1 MPNGVD
7 EGVISYAIYEDEKMF
22 YGVAEVDLPDFE
34 NMVFNVSGAGVLGE
48 IEIPVMAQLKAMT
61 TTFKFN
67 HANEAAY
74 ALAEERVHTLS
85 LWRADQHYNYSGGEL
100 ETKQKKIIMRVVPK
114 KLTGGTVKNASPIAV
129 NGEYAVHYYAE
140 IDANGKKLCEFDP
153 LNFRYIDHTGKERA
167 AEIRKCLGM
176 S

>member
-100 ETKQKKIIMRVVPK
+100 ETKQK
-114 KLTGGTVKNASPIAV
+114 
-129 NGEYAVHYYAE
+129 
-140 IDANGKKLCEFDP
+140 
-153 LNFRYIDHTGKERA
+153 
-167 AEIRKCLGM
+167 
-176 S
+176 

>member
-1 MPNGVD
+1 
-7 EGVISYAIYEDEKMF
+7 
-22 YGVAEVDLPDFE
+22 
-34 NMVFNVSGAGVLGE
+34 
-48 IEIPVMAQLKAMT
+48 MT

-153 LNFRYIDHTGKERA
+153 LNFRYIDHTGKDRA

>member
-7 EGVISYAIYEDEKMF
+7 EGVIAYSVYEDEKMF

-34 NMVFNVSGAGVLGE
+34 NEVFNVSGAGVLGE
-48 IEIPVMAQLKAMT
+48 IEIPVAAHLKAMT

-67 HANEAAY
+67 HTNEAAY

-85 LWRADQHYNYSGGEL
+85 LCVLTSTTTTARASL
-100 ETKQKKIIMRVVPK
+100 KPSRRRSSC
-114 KLTGGTVKNASPIAV
+114 A
-129 NGEYAVHYYAE
+129 
-140 IDANGKKLCEFDP
+140 LC
-153 LNFRYIDHTGKERA
+153 
-167 AEIRKCLGM
+167 RK